1 MRHIPLKAGDMFVFT
16 GAQLFGACAWQ
27 ALATLRCCARAEALT
42 HGTLPWGADHERR
55 TIYYLYH
62 PFYMS
67 GGASL
72 SPEQEGQLG
81 DVAKALVAAGK
92 WETHPQ
98 SIGQLAAK
106 RL

>member
-1 MRHIPLKAGDMFVFT
+1 MGRAEV
-16 GAQLFGACAWQ
+16 
-27 ALATLRCCARAEALT
+27 LRARAEALT

-62 PFYMS
+62 PFYMG
-67 GGASL
+67 GGAPL
-72 SPEQEGQLG
+72 SPEQQAQLG
-81 DVAKALVAAGK
+81 DVETALAAAGQ